1 MRYERNS
8 FSTSVGITHA
18 EDRFEDGENRTSDI
32 VEGTIAQNVFDG
44 RMTLRASASTAISPE
59 AENSDYPTSLIFG
72 ADYKLMKGIDLIG
85 EYEQASGVGLDATMT
100 RIGVRANPWSRTQ
113 IDTYL
118 TQEVSEFGP
127 RVFANVGLIQG
138 FQLDEHWTL
147 DFGVDQTNT
156 LTDSTLRQFD
166 PDRELAS
173 GSLND
178 DFVAAYA
185 GAMYSAELW
194 SANTR
199 LEHRNS
205 DSDKRTTLL
214 VGWYREPMIGHGLS
228 AGMTIFRNESILGD
242 NRTSANL
249 KIGWAYRKAH
259 SQWSFLNRTDLVY
272 EGSVSGSQ
280 EFTSWRFINN
290 FNANRRF
297 NAAMQLSLQY
307 AFKYVLT
314 EFDDDGYSGYTD
326 LIGVDWRRGFKRR
339 WDVGVNTSI
348 YHSYRSG
355 VIDYGFGVDVGF
367 NLMNNMWVTLG
378 YNARGFYDTDFA
390 QARYTAQGPYLRFTV
405 KADQHFLKKITG
417 R

>member
-1 MRYERNS
+1 
-8 FSTSVGITHA
+8 
-18 EDRFEDGENRTSDI
+18 
-32 VEGTIAQNVFDG
+32 
-44 RMTLRASASTAISPE
+44 
-59 AENSDYPTSLIFG
+59 
-72 ADYKLMKGIDLIG
+72 
-85 EYEQASGVGLDATMT
+85 
-100 RIGVRANPWSRTQ
+100 
-113 IDTYL
+113 
-118 TQEVSEFGP
+118 
-127 RVFANVGLIQG
+127 VFANVGLIQG